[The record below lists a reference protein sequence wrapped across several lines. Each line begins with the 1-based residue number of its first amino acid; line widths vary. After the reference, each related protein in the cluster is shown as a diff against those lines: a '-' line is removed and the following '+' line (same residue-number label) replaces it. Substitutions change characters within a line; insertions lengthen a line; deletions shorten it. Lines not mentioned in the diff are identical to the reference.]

1 MYLLHQ
7 VEWEKERYKRV
18 FKFTIS
24 VELQSGTGTK
34 KFGSGHAKFDDETCF
49 PSFALMLDNEHAL
62 ILRSNGMRT
71 FTRIGTVSLV
81 RMSEVND
88 PSTRAGLVMQGK
100 NEREKLGWSV
110 EDEQA
115 AGIADGSPQIVTL
128 F

>member
-1 MYLLHQ
+1 LYLLHQ
-7 VEWEKERYKRV
+7 VEWVERYKRV

-24 VELQSGTGTK
+24 VEFQSGTGTK
-34 KFGSGHAKFDDETCF
+34 KFGSGHAKFDDEACF

-62 ILRSNGMRT
+62 ILRANGMRT

-88 PSTRAGLVMQGK
+88 PSTSAGLVMQGK
-100 NEREKLGWSV
+100 NESEKLGWSV

-115 AGIADGSPQIVTL
+115 AEIADGSPQIVTL